1 MNNDLNREKQHQHF
15 KNYHTLNYI
24 LIIME
29 ADKNPLSAVPCVQIS
44 PEGIFKYI
52 LIKAIVEDK
61 GQNQNLIFVRGSAKR
76 EYHAENFKDF
86 IKEV

>member
-1 MNNDLNREKQHQHF
+1 
-15 KNYHTLNYI
+15 
-24 LIIME
+24 ME

>member
-1 MNNDLNREKQHQHF
+1 MIKFEENSLN
-15 KNYHTLNYI
+15 I
-24 LIIME
+24 LIIIILLIYIILVIME

-61 GQNQNLIFVRGSAKR
+61 GQN
-76 EYHAENFKDF
+76 
-86 IKEV
+86 

>member
-1 MNNDLNREKQHQHF
+1 
-15 KNYHTLNYI
+15 
-24 LIIME
+24 ME

-61 GQNQNLIFVRGSAKR
+61 GQN
-76 EYHAENFKDF
+76 
-86 IKEV
+86 